1 MSKEEV
7 EYISLFNALGI
18 KCDDIEEYV
27 KELLNTSYFENSI
40 SDLIAIDIYK
50 GISEFNEVSKAKSL
64 SEKDSLICKAY
75 YDTGIKYISSRI
87 KHYLID
93 SKIAENVMVEYSLIS
108 STLNPQDPDKLQCC
122 SFILT
127 KDESFKKKVED
138 YYTACIAETVKE
150 FDVSVYQHPNFLFDI
165 ENEKGNRRT
174 NYIKTSSGNFNSH
187 IVKRFAGRT
196 RSISGKSN
204 PFSDVKGENDIYVT
218 AFPLDRSYVEMV
230 DSAREYSLKKDKGKG
245 KNKKYAL
252 QSIQEYLH
260 CCCQE
265 MITNRTNEPKSSTY
279 VSFPVYGAKA
289 SNLPDKYAICKETP
303 LQGIGAC
310 FIYFEPN
317 PNAVKAVKIDN
328 YNDLVDNIIRRI
340 VYEVGK
346 VIRFISSNY
355 LFNLGLTLQDNARKE
370 SLKSAK
376 AAIMSRNMSH
386 NLGSHVMS
394 YLKQHLSSVKDM
406 INDKVLSELYIR
418 DCDLPEKYKNRSD
431 EVALPFLIGLGQFVS
446 YLQERQDF
454 IATIA
459 TDYVPYYAEVN
470 FKDFVY
476 DELNPDKRVER
487 HTERTSSL
495 KTDNILLGNIAR
507 SEGLGRPTSPT
518 RPGEGMQVTNGLND
532 IVLKYREFNGNSP
545 KSKQESD
552 DLDEMRHI
560 NVSLPGGVVGR
571 QAIFS
576 IVENVIRN
584 AAKHGNWRECQKLE
598 LTFDIYSKDDYMRAS
613 DKDAFDVNNDLT
625 LREVFKNFYCDAKD
639 GDDLYFV
646 TITDNLTFTGKTLE
660 KLRIA
665 LAGKYVNEKGEMENA
680 NKGLKE
686 MRISASWLRSISDDT
701 EIRPVAG
708 NLRSDKTWTSKP
720 GAVAPVL
727 YARITSENGV
737 GHLQYIF
744 CLMKPKKVAIIS
756 PKFDMEK
763 NYNKREFIKNCW
775 GAYTPEQFFKLN
787 NKSYEFVIFD
797 DRRKDKR
804 NKIVDDE
811 LFNKIRCVSS
821 SRLFRYRDL
830 SGLKGLFDEIKKRKL
845 DSDRL
850 EKLLYEHIS
859 QSKDSLDVIVISDQT
874 ASDRFDAKNKS
885 MLTLVGKAKQDAN
898 YLVVSDGI
906 SKGLISRIQRLRKNS
921 SMREQNMCLY
931 RSHYETKENFENLM
945 NEKAFNDYVFIE
957 SITGNNSTDR
967 LVRNEDLNDLWFYKH
982 LHAMKE
988 RVAIFDERIFSKI
1001 FGLEEVNLSQSEYI
1015 VPNITPE
1022 NYFDIIEECR
1032 SNPIFSEREKTDI
1045 NLCESTFE
1053 LEEILSNKARSMTK
1067 SLDEIP
1073 TKTNTPTLFEQKRV
1087 FVFTLIKD
1095 PKNPNVFNLYG
1106 LRSDSRSEIKKK
1118 SDCYSSTCV
1127 KLYSLSWNPN
1137 PDHNKPFLIITKNK
1151 KYKRVKHKFDSI
1163 SIHQGLL
1170 DKLYEAFGI
1179 GEKDIEA
1186 KECLTRD
1193 FYNYFT
1199 DRSQNDI
1206 IEFSD
1211 KKGNKK
1217 YYLPGMCIHSGR
1229 SKPSEYNMPQ
1239 HLPFIQYASI
1249 EHAVLDCKYSLVE
1262 LLDFARYES

>member
-7 EYISLFNALGI
+7 QYISLFNALGI
-18 KCDDIEEYV
+18 KCDDIEEYL
-27 KELLNTSYFENSI
+27 KELLNTSYFEESM
-40 SDLIAIDIYK
+40 SDLIAVDIFNGINEFK
-50 GISEFNEVSKAKSL
+50 GVPNAKSL
-64 SEKDSLICKAY
+64 SEKEELINRAY
-75 YDTGIKYISSRI
+75 KDTGIKYVSERI

-93 SKIAENVMVEYSLIS
+93 SKIAKNVLVEYSLIS

-127 KDESFKKKVED
+127 EEDRFRKNVED
-138 YYTACIAETVKE
+138 YYTACIAETVNK
-150 FDVSVYQHPNFLFDI
+150 FDISIYQHPQFLFDI
-165 ENEKGNRRT
+165 PNRKYTIT
-174 NYIKTSSGNFNSH
+174 NSDKLKVSPSGTISAINNSFLD
-187 IVKRFAGRT
+187 I
-196 RSISGKSN
+196 
-204 PFSDVKGENDIYVT
+204 KGESGIFVT
-218 AFPLDRSYVEMV
+218 AFPLDRSYIEMTEK
-230 DSAREYSLKKDKGKG
+230 AREYAGKRNSKSL
-245 KNKKYAL
+245 
-252 QSIQEYLH
+252 QRIQEYLH
-260 CCCQE
+260 SCCQE
-265 MITNRTNEPKSSTY
+265 MITKPAVASGSKDKNATSLSSIY
-279 VSFPVYGAKA
+279 VSFPIYGAKA
-289 SNLPDKYAICKETP
+289 SNQPSKYKVGQADS

-317 PNAVKAVKIDN
+317 PEAKDKAAKAKISD
-328 YNDLVDNIIRRI
+328 YDELVENIIRRI

-355 LFNLGLTLQDNARKE
+355 LFNLGLALQDNARKE

-406 INDKVLSELYIR
+406 INDKVLSELYVQ
-418 DCDLPEKYKNRSD
+418 DSDLPEKYRDKND

-518 RPGEGMQVTNGLND
+518 RLREGTQVINGLND
-532 IVLKYREFNGNSP
+532 IVLKYRDFNGDTPQSEEEI
-545 KSKQESD
+545 KSLD
-552 DLDEMRHI
+552 DMRHI

-571 QAIFS
+571 QAVFS

-598 LTFDIYSKDDYMRAS
+598 LTFNIYSKDNY
-613 DKDAFDVNNDLT
+613 DKAPANDAFDAKNDLS
-625 LREVFKNFYCDAKD
+625 LKEVFEKFYCNAKD

-646 TITDNLTFTGKTLE
+646 TITDNLTFDNKTLE
-660 KLRIA
+660 KLRVA

-686 MRISASWLRSISDDT
+686 MRISASWLRSINDDT
-701 EIRPVAG
+701 DVRPMAG
-708 NLRSDKTWTSKP
+708 NLRSDKSWINRP
-720 GAVAPVL
+720 EHIAPVL
-727 YARITSENGV
+727 YARISS

-744 CLMKPKKVAIIS
+744 CLMKPKKVAIVSSI
-756 PKFDMEK
+756 FNDGRT
-763 NYNKREFIKNCW
+763 YNKKEFIKNCW
-775 GAYTPEQFFKLN
+775 GAYTLEQFISLN
-787 NKSYEFVIFD
+787 NKSYEFIIFD
-797 DRRKDKR
+797 DRRKNKHHRRKDKD
-804 NKIVDDE
+804 VDYE
-811 LFNKIRCVSS
+811 RIRRVSS
-821 SRLFRYRDL
+821 SRLFKCSELPELD
-830 SGLKGLFDEIKKRKL
+830 GLFEDIKKRNL
-845 DSDRL
+845 DADRI

-859 QSKDSLDVIVISDQT
+859 KSKDSLDVIVVSDQT
-874 ASDRFDAKNKS
+874 ASERFAKKNKT
-885 MLTLVGKAKQDAN
+885 MLSLVGKDKKDAN
-898 YLVVSDGI
+898 YLVSSDGV
-906 SKGLISRIQRLRKNS
+906 SKALIESIQNLRKKS
-921 SMREQNMCLY
+921 TMKEQNLCLY

-988 RVAIFDERIFSKI
+988 KVAIFDERIFSKI
-1001 FGLEEVNLSQSEYI
+1001 FGLEEVVLSQSEYK
-1015 VPNITPE
+1015 VPYITPE
-1022 NYFDIIEECR
+1022 NFYDVIEECR
-1032 SNPIFSEREKTDI
+1032 SNHIFSEREKTDI
-1045 NLCESTFE
+1045 SLCESIVE
-1053 LEEILSNKARSMTK
+1053 LEEILSNKASSMTK

-1073 TKTNTPTLFEQKRV
+1073 TKSNIPTLYEQKGI
-1087 FVFTLIKD
+1087 FVYTLIKD
-1095 PKNPNVFNLYG
+1095 PKHPNVFNLYG
-1106 LRSDSRSEIKKK
+1106 LRSDSRSEIKRKGK
-1118 SDCYSSTCV
+1118 DYSSTCV
-1127 KLYSLSWNPN
+1127 KLYTLSWNPN
-1137 PDHNKPFLIITKNK
+1137 PDQNKPHLTITKNK
-1151 KYKRVKHKFDSI
+1151 RYKRVKHKFDSI

-1179 GEKDIEA
+1179 GEIDIQA

-1193 FYNYFT
+1193 LYTYFCLEE
-1199 DRSQNDI
+1199 DIKIAQKKI
-1206 IEFSD
+1206 IEFND
-1211 KKGNKK
+1211 KEGNKK
-1217 YYLPGMCIHSGR
+1217 FFLPGMCIHSGR